1 MPHAIRLN
9 RFRTE
14 HGATM
19 LEATFCILFVLFCI
33 GAVIDLGLGL
43 WQYNFLNYTTTR
55 AAREISARL
64 ATNSSDCGTLEN
76 SVIRPYLL
84 NTAKREMVTAM
95 ASGAAAQW
103 RWCMVGVGQDA
114 CLGAGQKPAYKS
126 LRMVGSL
133 PLNCYFLCSIVPVNW
148 TVTTTV
154 TSAIDNLQAPTCTEG
169 GPYP

>member
-55 AAREISARL
+55 AAREGARECY
-64 ATNSSDCGTLEN
+64 ASPPPVV
-76 SVIRPYLL
+76 SVSCRPC
-84 NTAKREMVTAM
+84 AM
-95 ASGAAAQW
+95 
-103 RWCMVGVGQDA
+103 
-114 CLGAGQKPAYKS
+114 P
-126 LRMVGSL
+126 
-133 PLNCYFLCSIVPVNW
+133 
-148 TVTTTV
+148 
-154 TSAIDNLQAPTCTEG
+154 
-169 GPYP
+169 